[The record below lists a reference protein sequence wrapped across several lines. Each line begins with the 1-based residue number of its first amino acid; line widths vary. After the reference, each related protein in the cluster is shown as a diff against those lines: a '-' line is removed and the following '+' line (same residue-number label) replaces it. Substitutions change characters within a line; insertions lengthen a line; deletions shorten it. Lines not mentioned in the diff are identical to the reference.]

1 MRIASII
8 HMAREYFLLGL
19 FSVSIGISI
28 FLTIY
33 FLIYKKIM
41 KGTKKLKASK
51 ILLWSIFLIYTVIV
65 LGATFIH
72 RTPVMHENINLHIF
86 SSYIKVWNRF
96 SLLELRNIIF
106 NILMFLPF
114 GFVLPLLFKKCEKF
128 YITYFLGLCMT
139 ISIEVLQLIS
149 KRGIFEIDDIINN
162 TLLPLLFKKCEK
174 FYITY
179 FLGLCMTIS
188 IEVLQ
193 LISKRGIFEIDDII
207 NNTLGCMIG
216 YGVVMIF
223 LLFSKRNK
231 KSLVNKVLIMLCYQI
246 PVIITII
253 SFSAIFNN
261 MAHLSMK

>member
-51 ILLWSIFLIYTVIV
+51 ILLWGIFLIYTVIV

-72 RTPVMHENINLHIF
+72 RTPVMYENINLHIF

-106 NILMFLPF
+106 NILMFLPL
-114 GFVLPLLFKKCEKF
+114 GFV
-128 YITYFLGLCMT
+128 
-139 ISIEVLQLIS
+139 
-149 KRGIFEIDDIINN
+149 
-162 TLLPLLFKKCEK
+162 LPLLFKKCEK

-216 YGVVMIF
+216 YGIIMIF

-231 KSLVNKVLIMLCYQI
+231 KSLENKVLIIVCYQI

>member
-1 MRIASII
+1 MRRRKLRITSII

-28 FLTIY
+28 LLTIY

-51 ILLWSIFLIYTVIV
+51 ILLWGIFLIYTVIV

-72 RTPVMHENINLHIF
+72 RTPVMYENINLHIF

-106 NILMFLPF
+106 NILMFIPL
-114 GFVLPLLFKKCEKF
+114 GFV
-128 YITYFLGLCMT
+128 M
-139 ISIEVLQLIS
+139 
-149 KRGIFEIDDIINN
+149 
-162 TLLPLLFKKCEK
+162 PLLFKKCEK

-216 YGVVMIF
+216 YGIVMIF
-223 LLFSKRNK
+223 FLFSPKNK
-231 KSLVNKVLIMLCYQI
+231 KGLVNKVLTMACYQI

-261 MAHLSMK
+261 MARLSMK

>member
-162 TLLPLLFKKCEK
+162 TL
-174 FYITY
+174 
-179 FLGLCMTIS
+179 
-188 IEVLQ
+188 
-193 LISKRGIFEIDDII
+193 
-207 NNTLGCMIG
+207 GCMIG

>member
-72 RTPVMHENINLHIF
+72 RTPVMYENINLHIF

-106 NILMFLPF
+106 NILMFLPL
-114 GFVLPLLFKKCEKF
+114 GFV
-128 YITYFLGLCMT
+128 
-139 ISIEVLQLIS
+139 
-149 KRGIFEIDDIINN
+149 
-162 TLLPLLFKKCEK
+162 LPLLFKKCEK

>member
-8 HMAREYFLLGL
+8 HMAREYFLLVL

-162 TLLPLLFKKCEK
+162 TL
-174 FYITY
+174 
-179 FLGLCMTIS
+179 
-188 IEVLQ
+188 
-193 LISKRGIFEIDDII
+193 
-207 NNTLGCMIG
+207 GCMIG

>member
-51 ILLWSIFLIYTVIV
+51 ILLWGIFLIYTVIV

-72 RTPVMHENINLHIF
+72 RTPVMYENINLHIF

-106 NILMFLPF
+106 NILMFLPI
-114 GFVLPLLFKKCEKF
+114 GFV
-128 YITYFLGLCMT
+128 
-139 ISIEVLQLIS
+139 
-149 KRGIFEIDDIINN
+149 
-162 TLLPLLFKKCEK
+162 LPLLFKKCEK

-216 YGVVMIF
+216 YGIVMVF

-231 KSLVNKVLIMLCYQI
+231 KSLVNKVLIIVCYQI

>member
-51 ILLWSIFLIYTVIV
+51 ILLWGIFLIYTVIV

-106 NILMFLPF
+106 NILMFLPL
-114 GFVLPLLFKKCEKF
+114 GFV
-128 YITYFLGLCMT
+128 
-139 ISIEVLQLIS
+139 
-149 KRGIFEIDDIINN
+149 
-162 TLLPLLFKKCEK
+162 LPLLFKKCEK

-231 KSLVNKVLIMLCYQI
+231 KSLVNKVLIIVCYQI

>member
-72 RTPVMHENINLHIF
+72 RTPVMYENINLHIF
-86 SSYIKVWNRF
+86 SSYIKVWNRI

-114 GFVLPLLFKKCEKF
+114 GFV
-128 YITYFLGLCMT
+128 
-139 ISIEVLQLIS
+139 
-149 KRGIFEIDDIINN
+149 
-162 TLLPLLFKKCEK
+162 LPLLFKKCEK

>member
-1 MRIASII
+1 MRRRKLRITSII

-28 FLTIY
+28 LLTIY

-72 RTPVMHENINLHIF
+72 RTPVMYENINLHIF

-114 GFVLPLLFKKCEKF
+114 GFVLH
-128 YITYFLGLCMT
+128 
-139 ISIEVLQLIS
+139 
-149 KRGIFEIDDIINN
+149 
-162 TLLPLLFKKCEK
+162 LLFKKCEK

>member
-1 MRIASII
+1 
-8 HMAREYFLLGL
+8 
-19 FSVSIGISI
+19 
-28 FLTIY
+28 
-33 FLIYKKIM
+33 M

-72 RTPVMHENINLHIF
+72 RTPVMYENINLHIF

-106 NILMFLPF
+106 NILMFLPL
-114 GFVLPLLFKKCEKF
+114 GFV
-128 YITYFLGLCMT
+128 
-139 ISIEVLQLIS
+139 
-149 KRGIFEIDDIINN
+149 
-162 TLLPLLFKKCEK
+162 LPLLFKKCEK

>member
-51 ILLWSIFLIYTVIV
+51 ILLWGIFLIYTVIV

-72 RTPVMHENINLHIF
+72 RTPVMYENINLHIF

-106 NILMFLPF
+106 NILMFLPL
-114 GFVLPLLFKKCEKF
+114 GFV
-128 YITYFLGLCMT
+128 
-139 ISIEVLQLIS
+139 
-149 KRGIFEIDDIINN
+149 
-162 TLLPLLFKKCEK
+162 LPLLFKKCEK

>member
-72 RTPVMHENINLHIF
+72 RTPVMYENINLHIF

-114 GFVLPLLFKKCEKF
+114 GFV
-128 YITYFLGLCMT
+128 
-139 ISIEVLQLIS
+139 
-149 KRGIFEIDDIINN
+149 
-162 TLLPLLFKKCEK
+162 LPLLFKKCEK

>member
-72 RTPVMHENINLHIF
+72 RTPVMYENINLHIF

-114 GFVLPLLFKKCEKF
+114 GFV
-128 YITYFLGLCMT
+128 
-139 ISIEVLQLIS
+139 
-149 KRGIFEIDDIINN
+149 
-162 TLLPLLFKKCEK
+162 LPLLFKKCEK

-261 MAHLSMK
+261 MAHLSMN

>member
-51 ILLWSIFLIYTVIV
+51 ILLWGIFLIYTVIV

-72 RTPVMHENINLHIF
+72 RTPVMYENINLHIF

-106 NILMFLPF
+106 NILMFLPL
-114 GFVLPLLFKKCEKF
+114 GFV
-128 YITYFLGLCMT
+128 
-139 ISIEVLQLIS
+139 
-149 KRGIFEIDDIINN
+149 
-162 TLLPLLFKKCEK
+162 LPLLFKKCEK

-216 YGVVMIF
+216 YGIIMIF

-231 KSLVNKVLIMLCYQI
+231 KSLVNKVLIIVCYQI

>member
-72 RTPVMHENINLHIF
+72 RTPVMYENINLHIF

-114 GFVLPLLFKKCEKF
+114 GFV
-128 YITYFLGLCMT
+128 
-139 ISIEVLQLIS
+139 
-149 KRGIFEIDDIINN
+149 
-162 TLLPLLFKKCEK
+162 LPLLFKKCEK

-261 MAHLSMK
+261 MTHLSMK